1 MLGRR
6 AYSGFGQK
14 RQGCCV
20 YFAGCP
26 GGRVKSVTIAA
37 GEKNDAALEF
47 AARCETLGAHV
58 VFDMYTFKDTYD
70 VCIVSPGISQ
80 FSRFYENA
88 KAASTEVIS
97 EVEFAWRESPA
108 DSRWVAVTGTN
119 GKTTTTSLITHIF
132 GCAGERVAAVGN
144 IGNTCIEVVERRG
157 RRVCVRGE
165 LVPAGELPGVC
176 ARGRPRCSTSRP
188 TICIGT

>member
-1 MLGRR
+1 MGASIIEGTKAAPTCWGDVLILGLGK
-6 AYSGFGQK
+6 SGK
-14 RQGCCV
+14 AAASYCLNLL
-20 YFAGCP
+20 

-47 AARCETLGAHV
+47 AAHCEALGAHV

-119 GKTTTTSLITHIF
+119 GKTTTTSLITHILK
-132 GCAGERVAAVGN
+132 CAGERVADRKS
-144 IGNTCIEVVERRG
+144 VV
-157 RRVCVRGE
+157 
-165 LVPAGELPGVC
+165 
-176 ARGRPRCSTSRP
+176 
-188 TICIGT
+188 